1 MTALQVIWFLLLGVL
16 FVGYAV
22 LDGFDLGV
30 GFWHLGARGDD
41 ERRTMLNAVGP
52 VWDGNEVWLLTA
64 GGALFGA
71 FPAVYASVFSGFYLA
86 LMLVLLVLMAR
97 AVSLEFRSQVE
108 SPRWRSAWDAIF
120 SVSSAVAILL
130 FGVALGN
137 ILRGVPLNASGDFTG
152 SFWTLLNPYALMIG
166 VLGLAMLAFHGALY
180 VVIKGSGD
188 LEGRARGWARAAG
201 YAYLAL
207 FLVASLVTIV
217 TQEHLL
223 ENYREVAVLWAIPVL
238 VLVLIAGAIVLH
250 RRGESGRAFL
260 SSSLSI
266 AAIWGLVGAGLFPR
280 LVPALGAPE
289 LSLTAANASS
299 GDPTLQVMLVIAL
312 FGIPLVIGYTGWV
325 YWAFKGKVD
334 ISQESA
340 HY

>member
-1 MTALQVIWFLLLGVL
+1 MTGLQVIWFFLVGVL

-30 GFWHLGARGDD
+30 GVWHLGAKGDD
-41 ERRTMLNAVGP
+41 ERRAMLNAVGP

-64 GGALFGA
+64 AGALFGA
-71 FPAVYASVFSGFYLA
+71 FPPVYASVFSGFYLA

-97 AVSLEFRSQVE
+97 AISFEFRSQHE
-108 SPRWRSAWDAIF
+108 SSRWRSTWDVVF
-120 SVSSAVAILL
+120 SVSSTVVTLL

-137 ILRGVPLNASGDFTG
+137 ILRGIPLDPSGNYTG
-152 SFWTLLNPYALMIG
+152 SFWMLLNPYALMIG

-180 VVIKGSGD
+180 MVIKGSGD
-188 LEGRARGWARAAG
+188 LEERARGWAGAAG

-207 FLVASLVTIV
+207 CVVAMAVTMV
-217 TQEHLL
+217 TQAHLL
-223 ENYREVAVLWAIPVL
+223 ENYRQVVVLWAIPLL
-238 VLVLIAGAIVLH
+238 VLACIAAAIVFH
-250 RRGESGRAFL
+250 RRGETGRAFL

-289 LSLTAANASS
+289 LSLTIVNASS
-299 GDPTLQVMLVIAL
+299 GHLTLKAMFIIAL
-312 FGIPLVIGYTGWV
+312 VGMPVVIGYTTWV